1 MCVRRWQ
8 KNSRVSVGKRTAL
21 GVTGDGFV
29 ALGMGR
35 ITQEVTGPWKE
46 FGFHSKCSGKPLN
59 NFKPWSFKR
68 AMAVRGLGREVGL
81 GGWRKGMR
89 KVSLFALG
97 ITSDGGN
104 VFWTRAPA
112 AYKR

>member
-1 MCVRRWQ
+1 MA

-21 GVTGDGFV
+21 GAIGDGFV
-29 ALGMGR
+29 AVGMGC

-59 NFKPWSFKR
+59 NFKLWSLKR

-81 GGWRKGMR
+81 GGWRRGMR
-89 KVSLFALG
+89 
-97 ITSDGGN
+97 
-104 VFWTRAPA
+104 
-112 AYKR
+112 